1 MKKQQYISP
10 LCEVLSMNTVV
21 MQAFGPASMPGD
33 PTSAPA
39 KRNATDAF

>member
-1 MKKQQYISP
+1 MRKKLYMAPQT
-10 LCEVLSMNTVV
+10 EVMNMNTVV